1 MLCGAFLVNT
11 SREVGSS
18 MEQHGY
24 FRIIHKYIPP
34 DSPTYAIY
42 LVHCSMV
49 TNKALTIAKK
59 LRLPEKSQSFIEE
72 AAMLHDIGII
82 RTNTPDI
89 YCYGDLPYLC
99 HLSEG
104 RKILEAEGLPRHALV
119 AETHVGV
126 GLTKEQIQVQ
136 NLPLPQRDMKPT
148 TIEEEIISF
157 ADLFYSKN
165 PEKLWREKSLKKV
178 RENIAKLGAEQS
190 AILEGWIKRFT

>member
-1 MLCGAFLVNT
+1 
-11 SREVGSS
+11 
-18 MEQHGY
+18 MERQDY

-34 DSPTYAIY
+34 DSPTYPIY

-59 LRLPEKSQSFIEE
+59 LNLPDKSLNFIEE

-104 RKILEAEGLPRHALV
+104 RKILEAEGLPRHAIV

-126 GLTKEQIQVQ
+126 GLSKEQIQAQ
-136 NLPLPQRDMKPT
+136 NLPLPHRDMKPT
-148 TIEEEIISF
+148 TLEEEIISF

-178 RENIAKLGAEQS
+178 RENVAKRGKEHS
-190 AILEGWIKRFT
+190 TTLENWIKRFI

>member
-1 MLCGAFLVNT
+1 
-11 SREVGSS
+11 
-18 MEQHGY
+18 MERLDY

-34 DSPTYAIY
+34 DSPTYPIY
-42 LVHCSMV
+42 LIHCQLV
-49 TNKALTIAKK
+49 ANKALTIAK
-59 LRLPEKSQSFIEE
+59 RLQLSTKKQSFIEE

-89 YCYGDLPYLC
+89 FCYGDLPYIC

-104 RKILEAEGLPRHALV
+104 RAILEAEGLPRHAVV

-126 GLTKEQIQVQ
+126 GLTKEQIEAQG
-136 NLPLPQRDMKPT
+136 LPLPQRDMKPT

-165 PEKLWREKSLKKV
+165 SEKLWREKPLKKV
-178 RENIAKLGAEQS
+178 RENIAKRGNDQL
-190 AILEGWIKRFT
+190 AILDDWIKRFT

>member
-1 MLCGAFLVNT
+1 
-11 SREVGSS
+11 
-18 MEQHGY
+18 MERLDY

-34 DSPTYAIY
+34 DSPTYPVYIIHCQ
-42 LVHCSMV
+42 LVAH
-49 TNKALTIAKK
+49 KALTIAKN
-59 LRLPEKSQSFIEE
+59 LRLSTKKQSFIEE

-89 YCYGDLPYLC
+89 FCYGDLPYLC

-104 RKILEAEGLPRHALV
+104 RVILEAEGLPRHAVV

-126 GLTKEQIQVQ
+126 GLTKEQIQEQ
-136 NLPLPQRDMKPT
+136 GLPLPHRDMKPT

-165 PEKLWREKSLKKV
+165 REKLWREKSLKKV
-178 RENIAKLGAEQS
+178 RENIAKRGTDQL
-190 AILEGWIKRFT
+190 AILDDWIKRFT

>member
-1 MLCGAFLVNT
+1 
-11 SREVGSS
+11 
-18 MEQHGY
+18 MERLDY

-34 DSPTYAIY
+34 DSPTYPIY
-42 LVHCSMV
+42 LIHCQLV
-49 TNKALTIAKK
+49 ANKALTIAKR
-59 LRLPEKSQSFIEE
+59 LRLSTKKQSFIEE

-89 YCYGDLPYLC
+89 FCYGDLPYIC

-104 RKILEAEGLPRHALV
+104 RAILEAEGLPRHALV

-126 GLTKEQIQVQ
+126 GLTKEQIQAQ
-136 NLPLPQRDMKPT
+136 GLPLPQRDMKPT

-165 PEKLWREKSLKKV
+165 SEKLWREKSLKKV
-178 RENIAKLGAEQS
+178 RENIAKRGNDQL
-190 AILEGWIKRFT
+190 AILDDWIKRFT

>member
-1 MLCGAFLVNT
+1 
-11 SREVGSS
+11 
-18 MEQHGY
+18 MERPDY

-34 DSPTYAIY
+34 DSPTYPIY
-42 LVHCSMV
+42 LIHCQLV
-49 TNKALTIAKK
+49 ANKALTIAKN
-59 LRLPEKSQSFIEE
+59 LRLSEKKQTFIEE

-89 YCYGDLPYLC
+89 FCYGDLPYLC

-104 RKILEAEGLPRHALV
+104 RAILEAEGLPRHALV

-126 GLTKEQIQVQ
+126 GLTKEQIQEQ
-136 NLPLPQRDMKPT
+136 GLPLPHRDMKPT

-165 PEKLWREKSLKKV
+165 SEKLWREKPLKKV
-178 RENIAKLGAEQS
+178 RENIAKRGKDQL
-190 AILEGWIKRFT
+190 AILDDWIKRFT

>member
-1 MLCGAFLVNT
+1 
-11 SREVGSS
+11 
-18 MEQHGY
+18 MERQEY
-24 FRIIHKYIPP
+24 FRIIHKYILP
-34 DSPTYAIY
+34 DSPTYPIY
-42 LVHCSMV
+42 VIHCQLVA
-49 TNKALTIAKK
+49 NKALAIAKNLK
-59 LRLPEKSQSFIEE
+59 LSAKRQTFIEE

-89 YCYGDLPYLC
+89 YCYGDLPYIC

-104 RKILEAEGLPRHALV
+104 RKILEEEGLPRHAIV

-126 GLTKEQIQVQ
+126 GLTKAQIQEQ
-136 NLPLPQRDMKPT
+136 GLPLPHRDMKPT

-178 RENIAKLGAEQS
+178 REGIAKRGKDHL
-190 AILEGWIKRFT
+190 AILDDWIKRFM

>member
-1 MLCGAFLVNT
+1 
-11 SREVGSS
+11 
-18 MEQHGY
+18 MERLEY

-34 DSPTYAIY
+34 DSPTYPIY
-42 LVHCSMV
+42 LIHCQLV
-49 TNKALTIAKK
+49 ANKALTIAKR
-59 LRLPEKSQSFIEE
+59 LRLSTKRQTFIEE

-89 YCYGDLPYLC
+89 FCYGDLPYIC

-104 RKILEAEGLPRHALV
+104 RAILEAEGLPRHALV

-126 GLTKEQIQVQ
+126 GLTKEQIQAQ
-136 NLPLPQRDMKPT
+136 GFPLPHRDMKPT

-165 PEKLWREKSLKKV
+165 SEKLWREKPLKKV
-178 RENIAKLGAEQS
+178 RENIAKRGKEQL
-190 AILEGWIKRFT
+190 AILDDWIKRFT